1 MRAMD
6 RVRYILVL
14 VLLVVIVLAVVY
26 RQELGIWMMEQFA
39 GETTSQLQELLR

>member
-14 VLLVVIVLAVVY
+14 VLLVVIALAVVY
-26 RQELGIWMMEQFA
+26 RQELSVWATEQFA
-39 GETTSQLQELLR
+39 RETASQLQELLR

>member
-14 VLLVVIVLAVVY
+14 VLLVVIALAVVY
-26 RQELGIWMMEQFA
+26 RQELGPGWRN
-39 GETTSQLQELLR
+39 SLRERLHHSCRNC

>member
-14 VLLVVIVLAVVY
+14 VLLVAIALAVVY
-26 RQELGIWMMEQFA
+26 HQELGAWMAE
-39 GETTSQLQELLR
+39 

>member
-14 VLLVVIVLAVVY
+14 VLLVLIALAVVY
-26 RQELGIWMMEQFA
+26 RQELGTWMMEQFA

>member
-14 VLLVVIVLAVVY
+14 VLLVVIALAVVC
-26 RQELGIWMMEQFA
+26 RQELGSGWRN
-39 GETTSQLQELLR
+39 SLRERLHHSCRNC